1 MARLVLTTPGEDGAA
16 GGNTE
21 VFGTSAGDEV
31 ITVLEGADVTFD
43 GSFLAGGDT
52 IRLPGVASDYT
63 VHIVGSRVELTSTDG
78 TTISL
83 PVGANANT
91 LEFEDGAAL
100 DIAIVDG
107 HIQIGDQ
114 VIEDGDTIGGGVPG
128 AVTLTEGTDVVEGS
142 VFNAPR
148 GFTPGG
154 TDQVNTLNDD
164 DELTGIGDNAVLNF
178 TFVND
183 VDSGDMDINPTMTNV
198 RTVNIAAR
206 FDVSGTLDLQD
217 SQGVQNVNVTG
228 LDDAAVLT
236 VDNIQAID
244 GNYNLSI
251 SDSNADDGGIFF
263 VFDEDAVE
271 AADQTVNL
279 ALDGAELDFVVINDV
294 DGQPNLGFENV
305 NVSSTG
311 EDSEIEVLAIEDAE
325 TLTITGD
332 ADLSLGSRDSAFRA
346 GSNQV
351 EAWRYGAG
359 LEDVAGSLTVIDASD
374 FEGDLVLNIGD
385 EALADLDELSD
396 GKVNLQVLG
405 GSGDD
410 TFRLLGGFDTDED
423 LIDAGEGDDTLQVF
437 ASVANGSISNVEL
450 LDIRNGQDDDSAG
463 DLIEIDASLFD
474 DALAEIWIR
483 NEGMFF
489 NGGLGRYD
497 TGNDEVSEV
506 ELSNLSAAQA
516 TNIHFQHSTTGNN
529 GLTENIL
536 RTFDTDG
543 DTVGIF
549 LHDKIDGEN
558 RGINTDPR
566 FNIATAL
573 DTENVT
579 ITDVDSESN
588 SISLDNFALHTGTV
602 TVEGAGQAGRFMNLD
617 VFDDGAGG
625 WTNLYGHDT
634 TGDDNDATGNVILQD
649 DAGFSV
655 RLVGDIDSTT
665 YTGNV
670 IARVGGTGAQTIS
683 YGAGN
688 DTLVWDLRGNNT
700 AGLTVLDTADGGA
713 GTDTIA
719 FEGDVRITIGA
730 SEWEGVSNF
739 ETILLIG
746 NGIAS
751 SVDGD
756 VFLNEFGENAY
767 NIRLTNDLLD
777 NNGVANG
784 DVRSIHIRNDNNDG
798 GTNNGVTIDATQL
811 ANNRTFSYDGEE
823 GAANATADRFIMSDA
838 NINGNAVID
847 GGAAAIVGY
856 ANEDILEVRATSG
869 GLGAQVTIDDLA
881 NISNVSELQFTNFTG
896 SDVDSFLALDNAT
909 IERLV
914 NTAHAAVVGDEEVLT
929 VSVWDNQS
937 GGGETTLELNLDDY
951 VAGQGELIAFEGDGN
966 LEIDGIFDFAAAEA
980 AGLDFDDFTGTVTFV
995 DSGEQVIFGT
1005 AGADTLTG
1013 TGAGETIIGGNGA
1026 DTING
1031 LGGADDLRGGN
1042 GADTI
1047 DGGAGA
1053 DRITGGNGGDTLTG
1067 GGAGD
1072 TFAVAHGESIANN
1085 NGINLSYDRITDFDQ
1100 AGDDVIELV
1109 GVAAFSSGDILSGAG
1124 GYTETTLVDFLEGQ
1138 VGNAGFFG
1146 PYDAIIYTE
1155 ATGTGVLIDSNSN
1168 GGLDANDIFIWLE
1181 DPQAVTIADFTFA

>member
-1 MARLVLTTPGEDGAA
+1 MARFTLGTPGEDGTV
-16 GGNTE
+16 GGNVE
-21 VFGTSAGDEV
+21 VFGTTSGDEV
-31 ITVLEGADVTFD
+31 ITVTGGNIFFD
-43 GSFLAGGDT
+43 ASFNQGGDT
-52 IRLPGVASDYT
+52 IVLPGNADDYVVT
-63 VHIVGSRVELTSTDG
+63 LSGSRIILTSDDG
-78 TTISL
+78 TVVNIPLGT
-83 PVGANANT
+83 AANT
-91 LEFEDGAAL
+91 LTFD
-100 DIAIVDG
+100 
-107 HIQIGDQ
+107 
-114 VIEDGDTIGGGVPG
+114 DGDKELVVVGGEVTVGGEVVESGDRLGGGDG
-128 AVTLTEGTDVVEGS
+128 SEVTLTAGTDIVEGG

-148 GFTPGG
+148 TYTPGG
-154 TDQVNTLNDD
+154 TDQINTLNDD
-164 DELTGIGDNAVLNF
+164 DVLTGTGDNATLNF

-206 FDVSGTLDLQD
+206 FDVVGTLDLQD

-244 GNYNLSI
+244 GDYNLSI
-251 SDSNADDGGIFF
+251 TDSNADDGGIYFI
-263 VFDEDAVE
+263 FDEDAVD

-305 NVSSTG
+305 NVVATG
-311 EDSEIEVLAIEDAE
+311 EDSEIEVLAIEDVE

-332 ADLSLGSRDSAFRA
+332 ADLSLGSRDSAYRV

-374 FEGDLVLNIGD
+374 FEGDLELNIGG
-385 EALADLDELSD
+385 EALADLDNLSD
-396 GKVNLQVLG
+396 GKVNLHVLG

-410 TFRLLGGFDTDED
+410 TFRLLGGFDTDD
-423 LIDAGEGDDTLQVF
+423 DMIDAGEGDDTLQVF
-437 ASVANGSISNVEL
+437 ASVANGAISNVEL
-450 LDIRNGQDDDSAG
+450 LDIRSGQDDNSAP
-463 DLIEIDASLFD
+463 DFISVDVSLFD

-483 NEGMFF
+483 NEGMTYNF
-489 NGGLGRYD
+489 GLGRYE
-497 TGNDEVSEV
+497 TGNDEVSDV
-506 ELSNLSAAQA
+506 ELGNLSAAQA

-536 RTFDTDG
+536 RTYDTDG
-543 DTVGIF
+543 DTIGIF
-549 LHDKIDGEN
+549 LHDQIDGED

-573 DTENVT
+573 DTENVS

-588 SISLDNFALHTGTV
+588 TISLDNFVLHTGTV

-617 VFDDGAGG
+617 VFADGLGG

-649 DAGFSV
+649 DFGFSV

-700 AGLTVLDTADGGA
+700 AGLTVLDQADGGA
-713 GTDTIA
+713 GSDTIA
-719 FEGDVRITIGA
+719 FEGDVRIVIGA
-730 SEWEGVSNF
+730 SEWEGVENF

-746 NGIAS
+746 NGVAS
-751 SVDGD
+751 SVDGN
-756 VFLNEFGENAY
+756 VFLNEFGENSY

-777 NNGVANG
+777 TNGVANG
-784 DVRSIHIRNDNNDG
+784 DVRSIHIRNDNNIAS
-798 GTNNGVTIDATQL
+798 TNDGVTIDATQL

-823 GAANATADRFIMSDA
+823 GAGATADRFIMSDA

-847 GGAAAIVGY
+847 GGAAAIVGW

-881 NISNVSELQFTNFTG
+881 KISNVGELQFTNFTG

-914 NTAHAAVVGDEEVLT
+914 NSAHTAVVGDEEVLT
-929 VSVWDNQS
+929 ISVWDNQS
-937 GGGETTLELNLDDY
+937 GGGETTLEVNLDEY
-951 VAGQGELIAFEGDGN
+951 VAGQGELLAFEGDGN

-980 AGLDFDDFTGTVTFV
+980 AGLDFDDFMGTVTFV

-1005 AGADTLTG
+1005 PGDDTLTG

-1031 LGGADDLRGGN
+1031 LGGADDIRGGN
-1042 GADTI
+1042 GADVI
-1047 DGGAGA
+1047 DAGGGA
-1053 DRITGGNGGDTLTG
+1053 DRITGGNGGDSITT
-1067 GGAGD
+1067 GAGND
-1072 TFAVAHGESIANN
+1072 TVVIGHGESVIGN
-1085 NGINLSYDRITDFDQ
+1085 NGPNLSYDRITDFDS
-1100 AGDDVIELV
+1100 AGNDVVELTGV
-1109 GVAAFSSGDILSGAG
+1109 GSFSAADITTIATGL
-1124 GYTETTLVDFLEGQ
+1124 TETNLVDNLELA
-1138 VGNAGFFG
+1138 V
-1146 PYDAIIYTE
+1146 
-1155 ATGTGVLIDSNSN
+1155 GTGGWFGAFEAVVYTGGTYTAVVVDSNAN
-1168 GGLDANDIFIWLE
+1168 GNLDANDIFFVVEPNQPFNLN
-1181 DPQAVTIADFTFA
+1181 DFTFA

>member
-1 MARLVLTTPGEDGAA
+1 MARFTLGTPGEDGTV
-16 GGNTE
+16 GGNVE
-21 VFGTSAGDEV
+21 VFGTTSGDEV
-31 ITVLEGADVTFD
+31 ITVTGGNIFFD
-43 GSFLAGGDT
+43 ASFNQGGDT
-52 IRLPGVASDYT
+52 IVLPGNADDYVVT
-63 VHIVGSRVELTSTDG
+63 LSGSRIILTSDDG
-78 TTISL
+78 TVVNIPLGT
-83 PVGANANT
+83 NANT
-91 LEFEDGAAL
+91 LSFD
-100 DIAIVDG
+100 D
-107 HIQIGDQ
+107 GDQ
-114 VIEDGDTIGGGVPG
+114 ELVVVGGEVTVGGEVVESGDRLGDGTPPG
-128 AVTLTEGTDVVEGS
+128 ETVNLTEGTDIVEGE
-142 VFNAPR
+142 VFVAER

-164 DELTGIGDNAVLNF
+164 DVLTGVGDNARLDF

-305 NVSSTG
+305 NVSATG
-311 EDSEIEVLAIEDAE
+311 EDSEIEVLAIEDVE

-374 FEGDLVLNIGD
+374 FEGNLVLNIGD

-396 GKVNLQVLG
+396 GKVNLHVLG

-410 TFRLLGGFDTDED
+410 TFRLLGGFDTDDD

-450 LDIRNGQDDDSAG
+450 LDIRTGQDDDSAG
-463 DLIEIDASLFD
+463 DFISVDASLFD
-474 DALAEIWIR
+474 DALGEIWIR
-483 NEGMFF
+483 NEGMTF
-489 NGGLGRYD
+489 NIFAGRYD

-506 ELSNLSAAQA
+506 ELYNLSAAQA

-566 FNIATAL
+566 FNVATLL

-588 SISLDNFALHTGTV
+588 TVSLDNYAVHTGTV
-602 TVEGAGQAGRFMNLD
+602 TVEGAGQAGRFLNLD

-688 DTLVWDLRGNNT
+688 DTLIWDLRGSNT
-700 AGLTVLDTADGGA
+700 AGLTVTDTADGGA
-713 GTDTIA
+713 GNDTIA

-746 NGIAS
+746 NGVGS

-784 DVRSIHIRNDNNDG
+784 NVRSIHIRNDNNVA
-798 GTNNGVTIDATQL
+798 GTNDGVTIDATQL

-823 GAANATADRFIMSDA
+823 GVGATADRFIMSDA

-847 GGAAAIVGY
+847 GGAAAIVGW

-881 NISNVSELQFTNFTG
+881 KISNVGELQFTNFTG

-951 VAGQGELIAFEGDGN
+951 VAGQGELLAFEGDGN

-1005 AGADTLTG
+1005 AGDDTLTG

-1042 GADTI
+1042 GADII

-1053 DRITGGNGGDTLTG
+1053 DRISGGNGGDTLTG
-1067 GGAGD
+1067 GGAND
-1072 TFAVAHGESIANN
+1072 TFVVTHGESVANN
-1085 NGINLSYDRITDFDQ
+1085 NGANLSYDRITDFDQ

-1109 GVAAFSSGDILSGAG
+1109 GVAAFGNADIDTQVLGM
-1124 GYTETTLVDFLEGQ
+1124 TETQVVDYLEGQ
-1138 VGNAGFFG
+1138 VGNALFG
-1146 PYDAIIYTE
+1146 PYEAIIFTE
-1155 ATGTGVLIDSNSN
+1155 ATGTGVLIDSNGN
-1168 GGLDANDIFIWLE
+1168 GTYNAGDIFIWLE
-1181 DPQAVTIADFTFA
+1181 DPQAVTAADFTFA